1 MCVCVC
7 VCIYI
12 YIYIHMY
19 VYIYSFLE
27 SVQTIE
33 KINEAKSLFFENI
46 KKIDK
51 LLAKL
56 IKKKRRIQINK
67 IRN

>member
-1 MCVCVC
+1 
-7 VCIYI
+7 
-12 YIYIHMY
+12 MY